1 MQRLSAL
8 LSRQRWRASSRGPDA
23 WRSVPKIN
31 LLSSSKPR
39 INFTMFSVGL
49 VALLVVEAIV
59 LLFLYLGFE
68 GAKDDRD
75 EAQLAFDAVL
85 KLDSIISSEIQELHA
100 QIERVTQIQT
110 EAERVNA
117 DIVSSRVDWSTS
129 LSVLLGTEVPGTRF
143 DTVIAVTESGE
154 ANLFGKA
161 SDVGAMVRF
170 QSEIAGVAEI
180 LDLQSLRWQEIE
192 QGTEEETEEETE
204 QDHQIDFSA
213 VFKLS
218 RAPND

>member
-1 MQRLSAL
+1 M
-8 LSRQRWRASSRGPDA
+8 
-23 WRSVPKIN
+23 
-31 LLSSSKPR
+31 
-39 INFTMFSVGL
+39 
-49 VALLVVEAIV
+49 
-59 LLFLYLGFE
+59 
-68 GAKDDRD
+68 
-75 EAQLAFDAVL
+75 
-85 KLDSIISSEIQELHA
+85 
-100 QIERVTQIQT
+100 
-110 EAERVNA
+110 
-117 DIVSSRVDWSTS
+117 
-129 LSVLLGTEVPGTRF
+129 LLGTEVPGTRF

>member
-1 MQRLSAL
+1 
-8 LSRQRWRASSRGPDA
+8 
-23 WRSVPKIN
+23 
-31 LLSSSKPR
+31 
-39 INFTMFSVGL
+39 MFSVAL